1 MKIVFLEPLGLKVS
15 QIEAACEGLK
25 KAGHEVIVYP
35 DRNENLDELK
45 RRAEGAE
52 VVIESNIPLRKDFLD
67 ACPNL
72 KMLSIAFTGLD
83 HIDLEECERRGIIV
97 KNAAGYSTEAVA
109 ELAIALMIALMI
121 DLYRKVLENDAI
133 TRQCNRKGIMPGREI
148 GGKTIG
154 IIGMGNIGQRVAKIA
169 NAFGCKVLAWNRTPK
184 QIDGVTFVDK
194 ETLLKES
201 DIVTLH
207 IALNAD
213 TRDFITAKD
222 FALMKPSTILIN
234 TARGPVVNE
243 TALAEALKQGKIAA
257 AATDVYGTEPPLK
270 PENPLLGAPNLIM
283 LPHIG
288 FATEEAFLLRLGIV
302 VENVKKFVA

>member
-1 MKIVFLEPLGLKVS
+1 
-15 QIEAACEGLK
+15 
-25 KAGHEVIVYP
+25 
-35 DRNENLDELK
+35 
-45 RRAEGAE
+45 
-52 VVIESNIPLRKDFLD
+52 
-67 ACPNL
+67 
-72 KMLSIAFTGLD
+72 MLSIAFTGLD
-83 HIDLEECERRGIIV
+83 HIDTEECQRRGIVV

-109 ELAIALMIALMI
+109 ELAIALMI

-148 GGKTIG
+148 SGKTIG
-154 IIGMGNIGQRVAKIA
+154 IIGMGNIGQRVAKLA

-184 QIDGVTFVDK
+184 QIEGVAFVDK

-207 IALNAD
+207 IALNAE
-213 TRDFITAKD
+213 TRDFITEKD
-222 FALMKPSTILIN
+222 FALLKPSSILIN

-243 TALAEALKQGKIAA
+243 TALANALKQGKIAG

-270 PENPLLGAPNLIM
+270 PENPLFDAPNLIM

-288 FATEEAFLLRLGIV
+288 FATDEAFVLRLGIV
-302 VENVKKFVA
+302 VRNVEEYLN

>member
-1 MKIVFLEPLGLKVS
+1 MKIVFLEPLGLNPAVVENS
-15 QIEAACEGLK
+15 CAGLK
-25 KAGHEVIVYP
+25 SMGHEVVVFP
-35 DRNENLDELK
+35 NRNEDPAELK
-45 RRAEGAE
+45 RRAEGAD
-52 VVIESNIPLRKDFLD
+52 VIVESNIPLRKDFLD

-83 HIDLEECERRGIIV
+83 HIDMEECQRRGIVV

-109 ELAIALMIALMI
+109 ELALALMI
-121 DLYRKVLENDAI
+121 DVYRKVRENDII
-133 TRQCNRKGIMPGREI
+133 TRECNRKGIMPGREI

-154 IIGMGNIGQRVAKIA
+154 IIGMGNIGQRVAKLA

-184 QIDGVTFVDK
+184 TVEGVTFVDK
-194 ETLLKES
+194 ATLLKEA

-213 TRDFITAKD
+213 TRDFITEKD
-222 FALMKPSTILIN
+222 FALMKPSAILVN

-243 TALAEALKQGKIAA
+243 LALANALKNGVIAG

-270 PENPLLGAPNLIM
+270 KENPLFDAPNLVM

-288 FATEEAFLLRLGIV
+288 FATEEAFELRLGIV
-302 VENVKKFVA
+302 VGNIEKWLA

>member
-1 MKIVFLEPLGLKVS
+1 MKIVFLDPLGLKVS
-15 QIEAACEGLK
+15 LIEEACAGLK
-25 KAGHEVIVYP
+25 KQGHEVVIYP
-35 DRNENLDELK
+35 DRNENIDELK

-52 VVIESNIPLRKDFLD
+52 VIIESNIPLRKDFLD

-83 HIDLEECERRGIIV
+83 HIDMEECQRRGIIV

-109 ELAIALMIALMI
+109 ELAIAMMV
-121 DLYRKVLENDAI
+121 DVYRKVVENDRI
-133 TRQCNRKGIMPGREI
+133 TRECQRKGIMPGREI
-148 GGKTIG
+148 GGKTVG
-154 IIGMGNIGQRVAKIA
+154 IIGMGNIGQRVAKLL
-169 NAFGCKVLAWNRTPK
+169 NAYGCKVLAWNRTPK
-184 QIDGVTFVDK
+184 TVDGVTFVDK

-207 IALNAD
+207 IALNNE
-213 TRDFITAKD
+213 TRDFITANELK
-222 FALMKPSTILIN
+222 LMKPSAILIN

-243 TALAEALKQGKIAA
+243 QALADALKSCVIAG

-270 PENPLLGAPNLIM
+270 QDNPLFDAPNLVM

-288 FATEEAFLLRLGIV
+288 FATEEAFILRLGIV
-302 VENVKKFVA
+302 IKNLDCL

>member
-1 MKIVFLEPLGLKVS
+1 MKIVFLEPLGLKVP

-25 KAGHEVIVYP
+25 KAGHEVVIYP
-35 DRNENLDELK
+35 DRNENLDELI

-52 VVIESNIPLRKDFLD
+52 VVIESNIPLRKDFLE
-67 ACPNL
+67 ACPKL

-83 HIDLEECERRGIIV
+83 HIDMEECQRRGILV

-109 ELAIALMIALMI
+109 ELAIALMI
-121 DLYRKVLENDAI
+121 DLYRKVLENDTI
-133 TRQCNRKGIMPGREI
+133 TRQCNRKGLMPGLEI
-148 GGKTIG
+148 KGKTLG
-154 IIGMGNIGQRVAKIA
+154 IIGMGNIGQRVAKLA

-184 QIDGVTFVDK
+184 QIEGVTFVDK

-207 IALNAD
+207 IALNNE
-213 TRDFITAKD
+213 TRDFITEKE
-222 FALMKPSTILIN
+222 FALMKPNAILVN

-243 TALAEALKQGKIAA
+243 QALANALKEGKIAG
-257 AATDVYGTEPPLK
+257 AATDVYSKEPPLNQD
-270 PENPLLGAPNLIM
+270 NPLFDAPNLIM

-288 FATEEAFLLRLGIV
+288 FATEEAFVLRLGIV
-302 VENVKKFVA
+302 VDNIRLLQN

>member
-1 MKIVFLEPLGLKVS
+1 MKIVFLEPLGLKVE

-25 KAGHEVIVYP
+25 KAGHEVVIYP

-52 VVIESNIPLRKDFLD
+52 VVIERNIPLRKDFLD
-67 ACPNL
+67 ACPKL

-83 HIDLEECERRGIIV
+83 HIDMEECQRRGIVV

-109 ELAIALMIALMI
+109 ELAIALMI

-154 IIGMGNIGQRVAKIA
+154 IVGMGNIGQRVAKLA

-184 QIDGVTFVDK
+184 NVEGVTFVDK
-194 ETLLKES
+194 ETMLKES

-213 TRDFITAKD
+213 TRDFISAKD
-222 FALMKPSTILIN
+222 FALMKPTSILIN

-243 TALAEALKQGKIAA
+243 QALADALKQGQIAA
-257 AATDVYGTEPPLK
+257 AATDVYGKEPPLSQDH
-270 PENPLLGAPNLIM
+270 PLLGAPNLIM

-288 FATEEAFLLRLGIV
+288 FATEEAFVLRLGIV
-302 VENVKKFVA
+302 VDNVMRFLN

>member
-1 MKIVFLEPLGLKVS
+1 MKIVFLEPLGLKVQ

-25 KAGHEVIVYP
+25 KAGHEVVVYP
-35 DRNENLDELK
+35 NRNEDLDELI

-52 VVIESNIPLRKDFLD
+52 VIVESNIPLRKDFLD

-83 HIDLEECERRGIIV
+83 HIDMEECQRRGIVV

-109 ELAIALMIALMI
+109 ELAIALMI
-121 DLYRKVLENDAI
+121 DLYRKVLENDTI

-148 GGKTIG
+148 GGKTVG
-154 IIGMGNIGQRVAKIA
+154 IVGMGNIGQRVAQLA

-194 ETLLKES
+194 ETLLKQS

-207 IALNAD
+207 VALNAD
-213 TRDFITAKD
+213 TRDFIAAKD
-222 FALMKPSTILIN
+222 IALMKPTSLLIN

-243 TALAEALKQGKIAA
+243 QALANALKEGKIAG

-270 PENPLLGAPNLIM
+270 PDNPLFGAPNLIM

-288 FATEEAFLLRLGIV
+288 FATEEAFILRLGIV
-302 VENVKKFVA
+302 VDNIKKIVG

>member
-1 MKIVFLEPLGLKVS
+1 MRIVFLEPLGLKVE
-15 QIEAACEGLK
+15 QIEAACRELK
-25 KAGHEVIVYP
+25 NAGHELVIYP
-35 DRNENLDELK
+35 DRNESLDELK
-45 RRAEGAE
+45 RRAADAE
-52 VVIESNIPLRKDFLD
+52 VVVESNIPLRKDFLD

-83 HIDLEECERRGIIV
+83 HIDLEECQRRGIVV

-109 ELAIALMIALMI
+109 ELAIALMI
-121 DLYRKVLENDAI
+121 DLYRKVLENDTI

-154 IIGMGNIGQRVAKIA
+154 IIGMGNIGQRVAKLA

-184 QIDGVTFVDK
+184 KVEGVTFVDK

-222 FALMKPSTILIN
+222 FALMKPSALMVN

-243 TALAEALKQGKIAA
+243 QALADALKEGKIAG
-257 AATDVYGTEPPLK
+257 AATDVYSTEPPLQ
-270 PENPLLGAPNLIM
+270 PNNPLFEAPNLIM

-288 FATEEAFLLRLGIV
+288 FATEEAFVLRLGIV
-302 VENVKKFVA
+302 VRNVEEFLS

>member
-1 MKIVFLEPLGLKVS
+1 MKIVFLEPLGLKVE

-25 KAGHEVIVYP
+25 NGGHEVVVYP
-35 DRNENLDELK
+35 DRNENLDELI

-52 VVIESNIPLRKDFLD
+52 VIVESNIPLRKDFLD
-67 ACPNL
+67 ACPQL

-83 HIDLEECERRGIIV
+83 HIDMEECERRGIVV

-109 ELAIALMIALMI
+109 ELAIAMMI
-121 DLYRKVLENDAI
+121 DVYRKVLENESI

-148 GGKTIG
+148 GGKTLG
-154 IIGMGNIGQRVAKIA
+154 IVGMGNIGQRVAELAK
-169 NAFGCKVLAWNRTPK
+169 AFGCKVLAWNRTPK
-184 QIDGVTFVDK
+184 QVEGVTFVDK
-194 ETLLKES
+194 ETLLRES

-207 IALNAD
+207 IALNNE

-222 FALMKPSTILIN
+222 FALMKPTSLLIN

-243 TALAEALKQGKIAA
+243 MALAEALKQGQIAG
-257 AATDVYGTEPPLK
+257 AATDVYGIEPPLK
-270 PENPLLGAPNLIM
+270 KDNPLFGAPNLIM

-302 VENVKKFVA
+302 AKNVEAYCRL

>member
-1 MKIVFLEPLGLKVS
+1 MKIVFLEPLGLKAE

-25 KAGHEVIVYP
+25 KAGHEVVVYP
-35 DRNENLDELK
+35 DRNENPDELK

-52 VVIESNIPLRKDFLD
+52 VIVESNIPLGKDFLD
-67 ACPNL
+67 ACPKL

-83 HIDLEECERRGIIV
+83 HIDMDECQRRGIVV

-109 ELAIALMIALMI
+109 ELAIALMI

-133 TRQCNRKGIMPGREI
+133 TRQCNRKGIMPGHEI
-148 GGKTIG
+148 GGKTVG
-154 IIGMGNIGQRVAKIA
+154 IVGMGNIGQRVAQLA

-184 QIDGVTFVDK
+184 QVEGVTFVDK
-194 ETLLKES
+194 ETLLKQS

-207 IALNAD
+207 VALNAD
-213 TRDFITAKD
+213 TRDFITEKE
-222 FALMKPSTILIN
+222 FALMKPDTILIN

-243 TALAEALKQGKIAA
+243 VALANALKQGKIAA
-257 AATDVYGTEPPLK
+257 AATDVYGAEPPLK
-270 PENPLLGAPNLIM
+270 PENPLFGVPNLIM

-288 FATEEAFLLRLGIV
+288 FATEEAFVLRLGIV
-302 VENVKKFVA
+302 VKNVEEVLN

>member
-1 MKIVFLEPLGLKVS
+1 MKIVFLEPLGLKVA
-15 QIEAACEGLK
+15 QIEAVCEGLK
-25 KAGHEVIVYP
+25 KAGHEVVIYP

-67 ACPNL
+67 ACPSL

-83 HIDLEECERRGIIV
+83 HIDMEECQKRGIIV

-109 ELAIALMIALMI
+109 ELAIAMMV
-121 DLYRKVLENDAI
+121 DVYRKVLENDAI
-133 TRQCNRKGIMPGREI
+133 TRQCQRKGIMPGREI

-154 IIGMGNIGQRVAKIA
+154 IIGMGNIGQRVAKLA

-184 QIDGVTFVDK
+184 QVEGVAFVDK

-213 TRDFITAKD
+213 TRDFITEKD
-222 FALMKPSTILIN
+222 FALMKPSAILIN
-234 TARGPVVNE
+234 TARD
-243 TALAEALKQGKIAA
+243 ALKQGKIAG

-270 PENPLLGAPNLIM
+270 PENPLFGAPNLVM

-288 FATEEAFLLRLGIV
+288 FATEEAFVLRLGIV
-302 VENVKKFVA
+302 VENVMRWINKE

>member
-15 QIEAACEGLK
+15 QIETACAELK
-25 KAGHEVIVYP
+25 AKGHEVVIYP

-52 VVIESNIPLRKDFLD
+52 VIVESNIPLRKDFLD
-67 ACPNL
+67 ACPKL

-83 HIDLEECERRGIIV
+83 HIDMEECQRRGIIV

-109 ELAIALMIALMI
+109 ELAIAMMI
-121 DLYRKVLENDAI
+121 DVYRKVLENDKI
-133 TRQCNRKGIMPGREI
+133 TRECQRKGIMPGREI
-148 GGKTIG
+148 GGKTVG

-169 NAFGCKVLAWNRTPK
+169 QAFGCKVLAWNRTAK
-184 QIDGVTFVDK
+184 TVEGVTFVDK

-207 IALNAD
+207 IALNNE
-213 TRDFITAKD
+213 TRDFITERELG
-222 FALMKPSTILIN
+222 LMKPSAILIN

-243 TALAEALKQGKIAA
+243 QALAVALKSGIIAG

-270 PENPLLGAPNLIM
+270 ANHPLFDAPNLVM

-288 FATEEAFLLRLGIV
+288 FATEEAFVLRLGIV
-302 VENVKKFVA
+302 VKNIIDVYSR

>member
-15 QIEAACEGLK
+15 LIEEACAGLK
-25 KAGHEVIVYP
+25 KQGHEVVIYP
-35 DRNENLDELK
+35 DLNENIDELK

-52 VVIESNIPLRKDFLD
+52 VIIESNIPLRKDFLD
-67 ACPNL
+67 ACPKL

-83 HIDLEECERRGIIV
+83 HIDMEECQRRGIIV

-109 ELAIALMIALMI
+109 ELAIAMMV
-121 DLYRKVLENDAI
+121 DVYRKVVENDRI
-133 TRQCNRKGIMPGREI
+133 TRECQRKGIMPGREI
-148 GGKTIG
+148 GGKTVG
-154 IIGMGNIGQRVAKIA
+154 IIGMGNIGQRVATLL
-169 NAFGCKVLAWNRTPK
+169 NAYGCKVLAWNRTPK
-184 QIDGVTFVDK
+184 TVDGVTFVDK

-207 IALNAD
+207 IALNNE
-213 TRDFITAKD
+213 TRDFITAKELQ
-222 FALMKPSTILIN
+222 LMKPSAILIN

-243 TALAEALKQGKIAA
+243 QALADALKSGVIAG

-270 PENPLLGAPNLIM
+270 QDNPLFDAPNLIM

-288 FATEEAFLLRLGIV
+288 FATEEAFILRLGIV
-302 VENVKKFVA
+302 IKNLDCL

>member
-1 MKIVFLEPLGLKVS
+1 MKIVFLEPLGLKVQ

-25 KAGHEVIVYP
+25 KVGHEVVIYP
-35 DRNENLDELK
+35 DRNENLEVLK
-45 RRAEGAE
+45 QRAEGAE
-52 VVIESNIPLRKDFLD
+52 VIIESNIPLRKDFLD
-67 ACPNL
+67 ACPKL

-83 HIDLEECERRGIIV
+83 HIDMEECQRRGILV

-109 ELAIALMIALMI
+109 ELAVAMMI

-148 GGKTIG
+148 GGKTVG
-154 IIGMGNIGQRVAKIA
+154 IIGMGNIGQRVAKLA
-169 NAFGCKVLAWNRTPK
+169 SAFGCKVLAWNRTPK
-184 QIDGVTFVDK
+184 QIEGVTFVDK

-207 IALNAD
+207 IALNSE
-213 TRDFITAKD
+213 TRDFITEKE
-222 FALMKPSTILIN
+222 FSLMKPSAILIN

-243 TALAEALKQGKIAA
+243 QALADALTQGKIAA
-257 AATDVYGTEPPLK
+257 AATDVYGKEPPLSQD
-270 PENPLLGAPNLIM
+270 NPLFKAPNLIM

-288 FATEEAFLLRLGIV
+288 FATEEAFILRLGIV
-302 VENVKKFVA
+302 VRNVEEMKN

>member
-1 MKIVFLEPLGLKVS
+1 MKIVFLEPLGLKVQ

-25 KAGHEVIVYP
+25 KAGHEVVVYP
-35 DRNENLDELK
+35 NRNEDLDELI

-52 VVIESNIPLRKDFLD
+52 VIVESNIPLRKDFLD

-83 HIDLEECERRGIIV
+83 HIDMEECQRRGIVV

-109 ELAIALMIALMI
+109 ELAIALMI
-121 DLYRKVLENDAI
+121 DLYRKVLENDTI

-148 GGKTIG
+148 GGKTVG
-154 IIGMGNIGQRVAKIA
+154 IVGMGNIGQRVAQLA

-194 ETLLKES
+194 ETLLKQS

-207 IALNAD
+207 VALNAD
-213 TRDFITAKD
+213 TRDFIAAKD
-222 FALMKPSTILIN
+222 IALMKPTSLLIN

-243 TALAEALKQGKIAA
+243 QALANALKEGKIAG

-270 PENPLLGAPNLIM
+270 PDNPLFVAPNLIM

-288 FATEEAFLLRLGIV
+288 FATEEAFILRLGIV
-302 VENVKKFVA
+302 VDNIKKIVG

>member
-1 MKIVFLEPLGLKVS
+1 MKIVFLEPLGLKAS

-25 KAGHEVIVYP
+25 KAGHEVVVFA
-35 DRNENLDELK
+35 DRNENTDELI

-52 VVIESNIPLRKDFLD
+52 VVVESNIPLRKDFLD

-83 HIDLEECERRGIIV
+83 HVDMEECQKRGIVV
-97 KNAAGYSTEAVA
+97 KNAAGYSTQAVA
-109 ELAIALMIALMI
+109 ELAIALMI
-121 DLYRKVLENDAI
+121 DLYRKVLENDTI
-133 TRQCNRKGIMPGREI
+133 TRQCNRRGILPGREI

-154 IIGMGNIGQRVAKIA
+154 IVGMGNIGQRVAKLA

-184 QIDGVTFVDK
+184 QVEGVTFVDK

-207 IALNAD
+207 IALNAE

-222 FALMKPSTILIN
+222 FALMKTDSLLIN
-234 TARGPVVNE
+234 TARGPIVNE
-243 TALAEALKQGKIAA
+243 AALADALKQGQIAA
-257 AATDVYGTEPPLK
+257 AATDVYGTEPPLNQD
-270 PENPLLGAPNLIM
+270 NPLFGAPNLIM

-288 FATEEAFLLRLGIV
+288 FATEEAFVLRLGIV
-302 VENVKKFVA
+302 VRNVEEFIN

>member
-1 MKIVFLEPLGLKVS
+1 MKIVFLEPLGLKVQ
-15 QIEAACEGLK
+15 QIEEACKRLK
-25 KAGHEVIVYP
+25 KAGHEVVVYP
-35 DRNENLDELK
+35 DRNENIDELK

-52 VVIESNIPLRKDFLD
+52 VIVESNIPLRKDFLD

-83 HIDLEECERRGIIV
+83 HIDMEECQRRGIVV

-109 ELAIALMIALMI
+109 ELAIALMI
-121 DLYRKVLENDAI
+121 DVYRKVLENDAI
-133 TRQCNRKGIMPGREI
+133 TRQCQRKGIMPGREI

-154 IIGMGNIGQRVAKIA
+154 VIGMGNIGKCVAKYA
-169 NAFGCKVLAWNRTPK
+169 TLFGCKVLAWNRTPK
-184 QIDGVTFVDK
+184 QVEGVTFLDK

-213 TRDFITAKD
+213 TRDFITEKD
-222 FALMKPSTILIN
+222 FALMKPDAILIN

-243 TALAEALKQGKIAA
+243 QALADALKEGKIAA
-257 AATDVYGTEPPLK
+257 AATDDYGTEPPLK
-270 PENPLLGAPNLIM
+270 QDNPLFGAPNLIM

-288 FATEEAFLLRLGIV
+288 FATEEAFALRLGIV
-302 VENVKKFVA
+302 VSNVEKYLN